1 MGQAFYQ
8 GDLENE
14 LLRPVN
20 GKYWF
25 FSDSIAN
32 PCKDKI
38 EEICADS
45 VYLHPS
51 GDYTQMTAKS
61 EVLILSQHCCSD
73 MTVIFRTW
81 EVVGNRRNME
91 VDIPT
96 LHVQIEGEWVLIVV
110 ASLSKLARKN
120 YNPTL
125 AFFAMQQRS

>member
-1 MGQAFYQ
+1 
-8 GDLENE
+8 
-14 LLRPVN
+14 
-20 GKYWF
+20 
-25 FSDSIAN
+25 
-32 PCKDKI
+32 
-38 EEICADS
+38 
-45 VYLHPS
+45 
-51 GDYTQMTAKS
+51 MT
-61 EVLILSQHCCSD
+61 D
-73 MTVIFRTW
+73 IFRTW